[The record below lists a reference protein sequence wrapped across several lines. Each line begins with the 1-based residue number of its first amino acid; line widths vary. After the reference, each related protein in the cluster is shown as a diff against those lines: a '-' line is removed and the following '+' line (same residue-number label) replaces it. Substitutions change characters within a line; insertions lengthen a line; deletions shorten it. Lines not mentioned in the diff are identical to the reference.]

1 MSFSQR
7 ERPRVLTADDDPD
20 HLDLVQRA
28 LQQLEFDVV
37 TATDGDEAI
46 EKFRSTSPD
55 LVLLDYSMPK
65 MTGPEVCRYIKGSTH
80 RFVPVVLVTGDVS
93 ADAKQRGFEAGAD
106 DYLGKPIDAMELRT
120 RCAAMLRIKML
131 QDQVE
136 EGRFQLEAMIRD
148 LQYRMQLQMIELER
162 LSRLRRHLVPT
173 VPDVT
178 DATRPGVP
186 QRKEITIVFSDI
198 RNFTQ
203 MSDQL
208 DPDDVK
214 GILDEY
220 LTQMTDV
227 VFRNGGTVNKFVG
240 DGVMFFFGD
249 STPMPDHALRAVRAA
264 LEMRNRARVLAARL
278 HDRLPGPFT
287 VGLGVHTGPATVGNL
302 GNWQQLEYTAVGS
315 AVNLAARLQGLSQN
329 SEVIAS
335 SATYGP
341 LRDHL
346 GIKNERRETVRGF
359 AHPIQ
364 VAEVVELKSDL
375 NLR

>member
-1 MSFSQR
+1 MSQYAER
-7 ERPRVLTADDDPD
+7 QRPRILTADDDAD
-20 HLDLVQRA
+20 HLELIRRS
-28 LQQLEFDVV
+28 LQALEFDVV
-37 TATDGDEAI
+37 TASDGEEALAR
-46 EKFRSTSPD
+46 FRETSPD
-55 LVLLDYSMPK
+55 LVLLDFSMPK
-65 MTGPEVCRYIKGSTH
+65 MTGPDVCRYIKSASH
-80 RFVPVVLVTGDVS
+80 RFVPVVLVTGDTTG
-93 ADAKQRGFEAGAD
+93 DAKQRGYEAGAD
-106 DYLGKPIDAMELRT
+106 DYLAKPIDAMELRT

-136 EGRFQLEAMIRD
+136 ESRLQLEAMIRD

-162 LSRLRRHLVPT
+162 LSRLRRHVVPA
-173 VPDVT
+173 VT
-178 DATRPGVP
+178 EMAVEDSRTGVP
-186 QRKEITIVFSDI
+186 RRKDITIVFSDI

-208 DPDDVK
+208 DPEDVK
-214 GILDEY
+214 LILDEY

-249 STPMPDHALRAVRAA
+249 STPQPDHALRGLRAA
-264 LEMRNRARVLAARL
+264 LDMRDRARVLSGRL
-278 HDRLPGPFT
+278 HDRLPEPFT

-315 AVNLAARLQGLSQN
+315 SVNLAARLQGLSKN

-335 SATYGP
+335 AATYGP
-341 LRDHL
+341 LRDQ
-346 GIKNERRETVRGF
+346 IEIRNERREQVRGF

-364 VAEVVELKSDL
+364 VAEVMEL
-375 NLR
+375 RAAI